1 MAKATPATRALDSL
15 KVEYK
20 LFTYDYDKNA
30 QKIGIQAAEE
40 IGVEP
45 GRVLKTLMTFVDG
58 QPVCVLIPA
67 DKEVN
72 MKKLAAAFDGK
83 SAKMMP
89 APEAEKQTGYKVG
102 GISPLGR
109 RKESPVAV
117 DESAMGYDRV
127 FLNGGQ
133 RGLQINMEPEKLVE
147 ALNAKVV
154 SLIA

>member
-147 ALNAKVV
+147 ALNAKVA